1 MQQAIPINISN
12 IDELIK
18 ELDILV
24 NVSIS
29 SSQELENWLIQ
40 QSQTLNSINEQFMQH
55 YIAFQQNTNNIEAKE
70 TFDFDQ
76 KHVQPILKR
85 YKSLLD
91 QKYYESPYRLQLNSS
106 QFGFLDTKIKNTIEL
121 FNEENISLE
130 VTEDELI
137 TKYFEITGNLTSI
150 WNGEEVNI
158 SELRVYLQDP
168 DRNVRQK
175 AMTAISE
182 KFLSVENEIQEILN
196 QLIILRTKKARN
208 VGLTNYRDY
217 MFKKYERF
225 DYTVE
230 QCNAFAES
238 IRKYVVPLQE
248 KIHKE
253 LQGKLQVDTLHP
265 WDIHAVPIEHKPLQ
279 PVKSENE
286 LIEKS
291 KTIFAKIDS
300 SFSALLEKMH
310 TNLDLESRKGKAP
323 GGFCEYLPSSKLSF
337 IFMNLTTTQDD
348 VVVFLHEMGHCIH
361 HDLMKNILIRQYQHL
376 PMETAELA
384 SMTMEL
390 FTMDKWDVFYS
401 NKEELKQAKQEQLT
415 QIIEY
420 IPITLIIDQ
429 FQHWLYENPDHTAE
443 ERNAKFLELSTT
455 YNSSV
460 VNINGHES
468 WIVAQWLSVL
478 HIFEVPFYYIEYAI
492 AQIGALQMYK
502 QYKENP
508 QQTLQNYKKALS
520 LGSSKSVKEIYE
532 AAGIQFDFSSKTIKE
547 VIDFVEEELKLL
559 EIL

>member
-1 MQQAIPINISN
+1 MQQTIPINISN

-18 ELDILV
+18 KLDVLLD
-24 NVSIS
+24 VSIS

-40 QSQTLNSINEQFMQH
+40 QSQTLNSINEQLMKH
-55 YIAFQQNTNNIEAKE
+55 YIAFQRNTNDIEAKN
-70 TFDFDQ
+70 TVDFNQ

-85 YKSLLD
+85 YKNLLD
-91 QKYYESPYRLQLNSS
+91 QKYYDSPYRSQLNPS
-106 QFGFLDTKIKNTIEL
+106 QFEFLDEKIKNTREL

-130 VTEDELI
+130 ITEDELI
-137 TKYFEITGNLTSI
+137 TRYFEITSNLTSM
-150 WNGEEVNI
+150 WNGEEVNL
-158 SELRVYLQDP
+158 SELSVYLQDP
-168 DRNVRQK
+168 DRNIRQK

-208 VGLTNYRDY
+208 AGLNNYRDY

-225 DYTVE
+225 DYTAE
-230 QCNAFAES
+230 QCNQFAES

-253 LQGKLQVDTLHP
+253 LQKKLQVDTLRP
-265 WDIHAVPIEHKPLQ
+265 WDIRAVPADHKLLQ
-279 PVKSENE
+279 PVKNEKE

-291 KTIFAKIDS
+291 KALFTKLDS

-310 TNLDLESRKGKAP
+310 NHLDLESRKGKAP
-323 GGFCEYLPSSKLSF
+323 GGFCEYLPLSKLSF
-337 IFMNLTTTQDD
+337 IFMNLTKTQDD
-348 VVVFLHEMGHCIH
+348 AVVFLHEMGHCIH
-361 HDLMKNILIRQYQHL
+361 HDLMKDILIHQYQHL

-390 FTMDKWDVFYS
+390 FTMDNWDVFYS
-401 NKEELKQAKQEQLT
+401 NKEDLKQAKQEQLT

-420 IPITLIIDQ
+420 LPITLIIDQ
-429 FQHWLYENPDHTAE
+429 FQHWLYENPNHTAE

-455 YNSSV
+455 YNSST
-460 VNINGHES
+460 VNTDGYES

-508 QQTLQNYKKALS
+508 QQALQNYKKALS

-547 VIDFVEEELKLL
+547 VMSFVEEELKLL

>member
-1 MQQAIPINISN
+1 MQQVMPINISN
-12 IDELIK
+12 IAELTK
-18 ELDILV
+18 ELDTLL

-29 SSQELENWLIQ
+29 SNQELENWLIQ
-40 QSQTLNSINEQFMQH
+40 QSQTLNSINEQLMQH
-55 YIAFQQNTNNIEAKE
+55 YIAFQRNTNDIKVKEA
-70 TFDFDQ
+70 FDFDQ
-76 KHVQPILKR
+76 KNVQPTLKR

-91 QKYYESPYRLQLNSS
+91 QKYYESPYRFQLDSS
-106 QFGFLDTKIKNTIEL
+106 QFGFLDTKIQNIRNL

-137 TKYFEITGNLTSI
+137 TRYFEITGNLSSM
-150 WNGEEVNI
+150 WGGEEVNL
-158 SELRVYLQDP
+158 SELRIYLQDS
-168 DRNVRQK
+168 DRNIRQK

-196 QLIILRTKKARN
+196 QLIVLRTKKARN
-208 VGLTNYRDY
+208 VGLMNYRDY

-225 DYTVE
+225 DYTAE
-230 QCNAFAES
+230 QCNKFAES

-248 KIHKE
+248 KMHKE
-253 LQGKLQVDTLHP
+253 LQEKLGVDTLRP
-265 WDIHAVPIEHKPLQ
+265 WDIHAVPADHKPLH
-279 PVKSENE
+279 PVKNENE

-291 KTIFAKIDS
+291 KTLFAEIDS

-310 TNLDLESRKGKAP
+310 NHLDLESRKGKAP
-323 GGFCEYLPSSKLSF
+323 GGFCEYLPASKLSF
-337 IFMNLTTTQDD
+337 IFMNLTKTQDD

-361 HDLMKNILIRQYQHL
+361 HDLMKDISIHQYQHL

-390 FTMDKWDVFYS
+390 FTMNNWDVFY
-401 NKEELKQAKQEQLT
+401 NNQEDFKQAKREQLT

-420 IPITLIIDQ
+420 LPITLIIDQ
-429 FQHWLYENPDHTAE
+429 FQHWLYENPTHTVE
-443 ERNAKFLELSTT
+443 ERNAKFLELSSL
-455 YNSSV
+455 YNSSI
-460 VNINGHES
+460 VNTDGYKN

-508 QQTLQNYKKALS
+508 QQALQNYKKALS
-520 LGSSKSVKEIYE
+520 LGSSKSVKTVYE
-532 AAGIQFDFSSKTIKE
+532 AAGIRFEFSGETIK
-547 VIDFVEEELKLL
+547 DLMCFVEEELALL
-559 EIL
+559 EKI

>member
-137 TKYFEITGNLTSI
+137 TKYFEITGNLTSM

-253 LQGKLQVDTLHP
+253 LQGKLQVDILRP

-361 HDLMKNILIRQYQHL
+361 HDLMKDILIHQYQHL

-429 FQHWLYENPDHTAE
+429 FQHWLYENPNHTAE
-443 ERNAKFLELSTT
+443 ERNVKFLELSTT

>member
-1 MQQAIPINISN
+1 MQQIMPINISN
-12 IDELIK
+12 IAELTK
-18 ELDILV
+18 ELDTLL

-29 SSQELENWLIQ
+29 SNQELENWLIQ
-40 QSQTLNSINEQFMQH
+40 QSRTLNSINEQLMQH
-55 YIAFQQNTNNIEAKE
+55 YIAFQRNTNDIKVKEA
-70 TFDFDQ
+70 FDFDQ
-76 KHVQPILKR
+76 KNVQPTLKR

-91 QKYYESPYRLQLNSS
+91 QKYYKSPYRFQLDPY
-106 QFGFLDTKIKNTIEL
+106 QFGFLDTKIQNIRSL

-137 TKYFEITGNLTSI
+137 TRYFEITGNLSSM
-150 WNGEEVNI
+150 WGSEEVNL
-158 SELRVYLQDP
+158 SELRIYLKDS
-168 DRNVRQK
+168 DRNIRQK

-196 QLIILRTKKARN
+196 QLIVLRTKKARN

-225 DYTVE
+225 DYTAE
-230 QCNAFAES
+230 QCNEFAES

-248 KIHKE
+248 KIHK
-253 LQGKLQVDTLHP
+253 KLQEKLGVATLRL
-265 WDIHAVPIEHKPLQ
+265 WDIHAISTDHKPLH
-279 PVKSENE
+279 PVKNENE

-291 KTIFAKIDS
+291 KTLFAEIDS

-310 TNLDLESRKGKAP
+310 NHLDLESRKGKAP
-323 GGFCEYLPSSKLSF
+323 GGFCEYLPASKLSF
-337 IFMNLTTTQDD
+337 IFMNLTKTQDD

-361 HDLMKNILIRQYQHL
+361 HDLMKDISIHQYQHL

-390 FTMDKWDVFYS
+390 FTMNNWDVFY
-401 NKEELKQAKQEQLT
+401 NNQEDFKQAKQEQLT

-420 IPITLIIDQ
+420 LPIILIIDQ
-429 FQHWLYENPDHTAE
+429 FQHWLYENPTHTVE
-443 ERNAKFLELSTT
+443 ERNAKFLELSSL
-455 YNSSV
+455 YNSNI
-460 VNINGHES
+460 VNTDGYKN

-508 QQTLQNYKKALS
+508 QQALQNYKKALS
-520 LGSSKSVKEIYE
+520 LGSSKSVKTVYE
-532 AAGIQFDFSSKTIKE
+532 AAGIRFDFSGETIK
-547 VIDFVEEELKLL
+547 DLMCFVEEELALL
-559 EIL
+559 EKI

>member
-1 MQQAIPINISN
+1 MQQTIPINISN
-12 IDELIK
+12 IDELINK
-18 ELDILV
+18 LDVLL

-29 SSQELENWLIQ
+29 SSQELENWLIK
-40 QSQTLNSINEQFMQH
+40 QSQTLNSINEQLMKH
-55 YIAFQQNTNNIEAKE
+55 YIAFQRNTNDIEAKNI
-70 TFDFDQ
+70 FDFNQ
-76 KHVQPILKR
+76 KHVQPVLKR

-91 QKYYESPYRLQLNSS
+91 QKYYESPYRSQLNPS
-106 QFGFLDTKIKNTIEL
+106 QFGFLDTKIQNTREL
-121 FNEENISLE
+121 FSEENISLE
-130 VTEDELI
+130 ITEDELI
-137 TKYFEITGNLTSI
+137 TRYFEITGNLTSI
-150 WNGEEVNI
+150 WNGEEVNL
-158 SELRVYLQDP
+158 SELSVYLQES

-225 DYTVE
+225 DYSAE
-230 QCNAFAES
+230 QCNQFAES

-248 KIHKE
+248 KMHKQIQE
-253 LQGKLQVDTLHP
+253 NLQVDTLRP
-265 WDIHAVPIEHKPLQ
+265 WDIQAISTDYKPLQ
-279 PVKSENE
+279 PVKNENE

-291 KTIFAKIDS
+291 KLLFSRIDTG
-300 SFSALLEKMH
+300 FTTLLDKMH
-310 TNLDLESRKGKAP
+310 NHLDLEIRKGKAP
-323 GGFCEYLPSSKLSF
+323 GGFCEYLPASKLSY
-337 IFMNLTTTQDD
+337 IFMNLTKTQAD

-361 HDLMKNILIRQYQHL
+361 HDLMKDISIHQYQHL

-390 FTMDKWDVFYS
+390 FTMDKWDIFYR
-401 NKEELKQAKQEQLT
+401 NKEDFKQAKQEQLT
-415 QIIEY
+415 QIVEY
-420 IPITLIIDQ
+420 LPITLIIDQ
-429 FQHWLYENPDHTAE
+429 FQHWLYKNPNHTTE

-460 VNINGHES
+460 VNTNGYEN

-508 QQTLQNYKKALS
+508 QQALENYKKALS
-520 LGSSKSVKEIYE
+520 LGSSKSVKEVYE
-532 AAGIQFDFSSKTIKE
+532 TAGIRFDFSDETIKE
-547 VIDFVEEELKLL
+547 LMCFVEKELELL
-559 EIL
+559 EQI

>member
-1 MQQAIPINISN
+1 MQQTIPINISN

-18 ELDILV
+18 KLDVLLDE
-24 NVSIS
+24 SIS
-29 SSQELENWLIQ
+29 SSQELENWLLN
-40 QSQTLNSINEQFMQH
+40 QSQTLNFINEQLMKQ
-55 YIAFQQNTNNIEAKE
+55 YIAFQRNTNDIEAKNS
-70 TFDFDQ
+70 FDFNQ

-85 YKSLLD
+85 YKNLLD
-91 QKYYESPYRLQLNSS
+91 QKYYESPYRSQLNPS
-106 QFGFLDTKIKNTIEL
+106 QFRFLDKKIQNTREL

-130 VTEDELI
+130 ITEDELI
-137 TKYFEITGNLTSI
+137 TRYFEITGNLTSM
-150 WNGEEVNI
+150 WNGEEVSL
-158 SELRVYLQDP
+158 SELSVYLQNQN
-168 DRNVRQK
+168 RNVRQK

-196 QLIILRTKKARN
+196 QLIVIRTKKARN

-225 DYTVE
+225 DYTAE
-230 QCNAFAES
+230 QCNQFAES

-253 LQGKLQVDTLHP
+253 LQKKLQVDTLRP
-265 WDIHAVPIEHKPLQ
+265 WDIHAVPADHKLLQ
-279 PVKSENE
+279 PVENEKE

-291 KTIFAKIDS
+291 KTLFAEIDS

-310 TNLDLESRKGKAP
+310 NHLDLESRKGKAP
-323 GGFCEYLPSSKLSF
+323 GGFCEYLPLSKLSF

-361 HDLMKNILIRQYQHL
+361 HDLMKDISIHQYQHL

-390 FTMDKWDVFYS
+390 FTMNNWDVFYS
-401 NKEELKQAKQEQLT
+401 NKEDFKQAKQEQLT

-420 IPITLIIDQ
+420 LPITLIIDQ
-429 FQHWLYENPDHTAE
+429 FQHWLYENPTHTAE
-443 ERNAKFLELSTT
+443 ERNAKFSELSSL
-455 YNSSV
+455 YNSNI
-460 VNINGHES
+460 VNTDGYINL
-468 WIVAQWLSVL
+468 IVAQWLSVL

-492 AQIGALQMYK
+492 SQIGALQMYK

-508 QQTLQNYKKALS
+508 QQALQNYKKALS
-520 LGSSKSVKEIYE
+520 LGSSKSVKEVYE
-532 AAGIQFDFSSKTIKE
+532 AAGIQFDFSSETIKE
-547 VIDFVEEELKLL
+547 VIDFVEEELKML
-559 EIL
+559 EKI

>member
-1 MQQAIPINISN
+1 MQQTIPINISN

-18 ELDILV
+18 KLDVLLDE
-24 NVSIS
+24 SIS
-29 SSQELENWLIQ
+29 SSQELENWLLK
-40 QSQTLNSINEQFMQH
+40 QSQTLNFINEQLMKQ
-55 YIAFQQNTNNIEAKE
+55 YIAFQRNTNDIEAKNS
-70 TFDFDQ
+70 FDFNQ

-85 YKSLLD
+85 YKNLLD
-91 QKYYESPYRLQLNSS
+91 QKYYESPYRSQLNPS
-106 QFGFLDTKIKNTIEL
+106 QFRFLDKKIENTREL

-130 VTEDELI
+130 ITEDELI
-137 TKYFEITGNLTSI
+137 TRYFEITGNLTSM
-150 WNGEEVNI
+150 WNGEEVSL
-158 SELRVYLQDP
+158 SELSVYLQNQN
-168 DRNVRQK
+168 RNVRQK

-196 QLIILRTKKARN
+196 QLIVIRTKKARN

-225 DYTVE
+225 DYTAE
-230 QCNAFAES
+230 QCNQFAES

-253 LQGKLQVDTLHP
+253 LQKKLQVDTLRP
-265 WDIHAVPIEHKPLQ
+265 WDIHAVPADHKLLQ
-279 PVKSENE
+279 PVEKEKE

-291 KTIFAKIDS
+291 KTLFAEIDS

-310 TNLDLESRKGKAP
+310 NHLDLESRKGKAP
-323 GGFCEYLPSSKLSF
+323 GGFCEYLPLSKLSF

-361 HDLMKNILIRQYQHL
+361 HDLMKDISIHQYQHL

-390 FTMDKWDVFYS
+390 FTMNNWDVFYS
-401 NKEELKQAKQEQLT
+401 NKEDFKQAKQEQLT

-420 IPITLIIDQ
+420 LPITLIIDQ
-429 FQHWLYENPDHTAE
+429 FQHWLYENPTHTAK
-443 ERNAKFLELSTT
+443 ERNAKFSELSSL
-455 YNSSV
+455 YNSNI
-460 VNINGHES
+460 VNTDGYINL
-468 WIVAQWLSVL
+468 IVAQWLSVL

-492 AQIGALQMYK
+492 SQIGALQMYK

-508 QQTLQNYKKALS
+508 QQALQNYKKALS
-520 LGSSKSVKEIYE
+520 LGSSKSVKEVYE
-532 AAGIQFDFSSKTIKE
+532 AAGIQFDFSSETIKE
-547 VIDFVEEELKLL
+547 VIDFVEEELKML
-559 EIL
+559 EKI